1 MKITLLALAIFF
13 AQSCSSFQIN
23 PLRDALQRTKI
34 TTACTKHTFQTSKH
48 DASPTRTR
56 TPTALFMGRNANP
69 KVIYQKVIR
78 APKDNQFF
86 LPSLIDYMQT
96 DFQVPKDLPMV
107 YTLAIPSD
115 DGNDDDDQQQQ
126 QKDGDG
132 YSILEMDSPLSRNS
146 DATRMEVE
154 VVGIYTDED
163 NASGA
168 TLPSMAMVVV
178 KKMNI
183 LEGGDVIMKRMFDD
197 SEAKIVKALDV
208 GLDDFVDGKVV
219 VRRGAGAGTGG
230 WKNSALDGLDT
241 DTGSIPGIEMDEVG
255 EWSALDSLGDFEGF
269 DEIDGTM
276 EDLMV
281 ASTGKNT
288 GSEEDISK
296 SYKDDGIID
305 AVVSDVTENEKD
317 GVGARVRVDKR
328 AKATNE
334 AAKPQ
339 VLTKA
344 TTATA
349 DSEPVQDFA
358 VQAAKAVA
366 ARRKRENENK
376 QKDEVNVVASG
387 GDFAV
392 ESAKAAA
399 AAKKMASKESTKTKV
414 AKKKDKN
421 NVKKTAAPAMPQE
434 VTMGEA
440 MPMELPTV
448 GVSPMLQNLSKGVSS
463 SSSFQVKIS
472 DKESFVKQ
480 NKVFEKAITANANG
494 NNGASANKK
503 GKQIQRNINMVT
515 DTSVD
520 TTSLSEEERQKSFDD
535 LSFKEVTASIVD
547 PPSSSFPT
555 IENGEITKTDKEME
569 QDILKA
575 AMDMMPG
582 QSNEGPSED
591 DMSAEELLKSILK
604 FGDEKEKE
612 EADGSGFVKGA
623 FSKAKELTA
632 EKKTA
637 GVSYKEVSKTPSFAE
652 DIKYEDAANGTKTL
666 SPEEELK
673 LIFAAGEK
681 IAEGRM
687 TPAKAMQ
694 DRDLASPEKKSQSI
708 VTDQYVDELIEKDK
722 TVPGN
727 ARTLDDELAELEVRI
742 SKSPGEDTEAYGPNA
757 VFDVFS
763 GPEVYNPNVDP
774 LSAVNWP
781 GALPET
787 RTDVRLP
794 PELDE
799 AVKSAKF
806 AANLLS
812 RIIEEE
818 QDDDKKVFY
827 IDGKRISDNQ
837 VQRLRQAVDD
847 GVAVG
852 LIDDPIKFMKERS
865 RLQMLVNE
873 LSNQPEERF
882 GEIAT
887 FYKDLLLSDNFV
899 TLLKENLSSMA
910 SKHLEIKRSGEDPTE
925 AEAQFTRERHVLGKL
940 VKYSQ
945 LLLKEVQA
953 LGAELET
960 TQLEV
965 IRSICNV
972 AMNPDHT
979 TEEETAEA
987 LSDAVRDMKPLLDES
1002 FVAYLKYAIAEEEGR
1017 LARGGLL
1024 DDPEY
1029 NRWLFVLQ
1037 IVQEGVYAE
1046 LGVGVQRYIDHISYV
1061 LRMETKK
1068 ERKQLLAE
1076 LIDVMPSLVSSCILL
1091 SVMTSPFLSAANFVS
1106 IL

>member
-1 MKITLLALAIFF
+1 
-13 AQSCSSFQIN
+13 
-23 PLRDALQRTKI
+23 
-34 TTACTKHTFQTSKH
+34 
-48 DASPTRTR
+48 
-56 TPTALFMGRNANP
+56 MGRDANP

-78 APKDNQFF
+78 APKNNQFF

-107 YTLAIPSD
+107 YTLTIPAGES
-115 DGNDDDDQQQQ
+115 NDDDQLQQQQQ
-126 QKDGDG
+126 QKDSDG
-132 YSILEMDSPLSRNS
+132 YSILEMNSPLSRNS

-168 TLPSMAMVVV
+168 TLPSMAMVVI

-183 LEGGDVIMKRMFDD
+183 LEGGDANVMMRRMFDD
-197 SEAKIVKALDV
+197 SEKKIVKALDV
-208 GLDDFVDGKVV
+208 GLDDFVDGKVAP
-219 VRRGAGAGTGG
+219 RQGAGASANANAGG
-230 WKNSALDGLDT
+230 WKNSAFDGLEADA
-241 DTGSIPGIEMDEVG
+241 DVPGIEMDEVG
-255 EWSALDSLGDFEGF
+255 EWSAFDSLGDFEGF

-281 ASTGKNT
+281 ASTGKNI
-288 GSEEDISK
+288 GPVEGISK

-305 AVVSDVTENEKD
+305 AVVSDVTENEED
-317 GVGARVRVDKR
+317 GVGVRADKR
-328 AKATNE
+328 AKVTKKV
-334 AAKPQ
+334 AKPQ
-339 VLTKA
+339 VSAKA
-344 TTATA
+344 TTAA
-349 DSEPVQDFA
+349 AISEPVLDFA
-358 VQAAKAVA
+358 VQAAKAAA

-376 QKDEVNVVASG
+376 QKDEISVVASG
-387 GDFAV
+387 GDYAV

-399 AAKKMASKESTKTKV
+399 VAKLASKESTKTKV
-414 AKKKDKN
+414 AKKKDKS
-421 NVKKTAAPAMPQE
+421 NVEKMAVPAVPQD

-472 DKESFVKQ
+472 DTKSFLKR
-480 NKVFEKAITANANG
+480 NKVFENAIAANANG
-494 NNGASANKK
+494 DNGASSNKN
-503 GKQIQRNINMVT
+503 GNQTQRNINMVT

-520 TTSLSEEERQKSFDD
+520 ATALSEEERQKSFDD
-535 LSFKEVTASIVD
+535 LSFKEVGTSIVD

-555 IENGEITKTDKEME
+555 IENGEIIKTDKEIE
-569 QDILKA
+569 QDVLKA
-575 AMDMMPG
+575 AMDFMPG
-582 QSNEGPSED
+582 QMNEGPSED

-623 FSKAKELTA
+623 FSKAKELTS
-632 EKKTA
+632 EKVTT
-637 GVSYKEVSKTPSFAE
+637 GVSYKEVSQTPSFAE

-666 SPEEELK
+666 SAEEELK
-673 LIFAAGEK
+673 QIFAAGEK

-687 TPAKAMQ
+687 TPAKAMK
-694 DRDLASPEKKSQSI
+694 DRALASPEKKSI
-708 VTDQYVDELIEKDK
+708 VTDEYVDELIEKDK

-787 RTDVRLP
+787 RTDIRLP
-794 PELDE
+794 PELED

-812 RIIEEE
+812 RMIEEE

-837 VQRLRQAVDD
+837 VERLRQAVDD

-852 LIDDPIKFMKERS
+852 LVDDPIKFMKERS

-873 LSNQPEERF
+873 LSNQSPERF

-899 TLLKENLSSMA
+899 ILLKESLRSMA
-910 SKHLEIKRSGEDPTE
+910 SKHLEVKRSEEDPTE
-925 AEAQFTRERHVLGKL
+925 AEAQFTRERDVLGKL
-940 VKYSQ
+940 VRYSQ

-960 TQLEV
+960 QQLEV

-972 AMNPDHT
+972 AMNPDHK

-1024 DDPEY
+1024 DDPEH

-1076 LIDVMPSLVSSCILL
+1076 IIDVMPSLVSSCRLL
-1091 SVMTSPFLSAANFVS
+1091 SSIMSPFLSAANSVS
-1106 IL
+1106 IS

>member
-1 MKITLLALAIFF
+1 
-13 AQSCSSFQIN
+13 
-23 PLRDALQRTKI
+23 
-34 TTACTKHTFQTSKH
+34 
-48 DASPTRTR
+48 
-56 TPTALFMGRNANP
+56 MGRDANP

-78 APKDNQFF
+78 APKNNQFF

-107 YTLAIPSD
+107 YTLTIPAGES
-115 DGNDDDDQQQQ
+115 NDDDQLQQQQQ
-126 QKDGDG
+126 QKDSDG
-132 YSILEMDSPLSRNS
+132 YSILEMNSPLSRNS

-168 TLPSMAMVVV
+168 TLPSMAMVVI

-183 LEGGDVIMKRMFDD
+183 VEGGDANVMMRRMFDD
-197 SEAKIVKALDV
+197 SEKKIVKALDV
-208 GLDDFVDGKVV
+208 GLDDFVDGKVAP
-219 VRRGAGAGTGG
+219 RQGAGASANANAGG
-230 WKNSALDGLDT
+230 WKNSAFDGLEADA
-241 DTGSIPGIEMDEVG
+241 DVPGIEMDEVG
-255 EWSALDSLGDFEGF
+255 EWSAFDSLGDFEGF

-281 ASTGKNT
+281 ASTGKNI
-288 GSEEDISK
+288 GPVEGISK

-305 AVVSDVTENEKD
+305 AVVSDVTENEED
-317 GVGARVRVDKR
+317 GVGVRADKR
-328 AKATNE
+328 AKVTKKV
-334 AAKPQ
+334 AKPQ
-339 VLTKA
+339 VSAKA
-344 TTATA
+344 TTAA
-349 DSEPVQDFA
+349 AISEPVLDFA
-358 VQAAKAVA
+358 VQAAKAAA

-376 QKDEVNVVASG
+376 QKDEISVVASG
-387 GDFAV
+387 GDYAV

-399 AAKKMASKESTKTKV
+399 VAKLASKESTKTKV
-414 AKKKDKN
+414 AKKKDKS
-421 NVKKTAAPAMPQE
+421 NVEKMAVPAVPQD

-472 DKESFVKQ
+472 DTKSFLKR
-480 NKVFEKAITANANG
+480 NKVFENAIAANANG
-494 NNGASANKK
+494 DNGASSNKN
-503 GKQIQRNINMVT
+503 GNQTQRNINMVT

-520 TTSLSEEERQKSFDD
+520 ATALSEEERQKSFDD
-535 LSFKEVTASIVD
+535 LSFKEVGTSIVD

-555 IENGEITKTDKEME
+555 IENGEIIKTDKEIE
-569 QDILKA
+569 QDVLKA
-575 AMDMMPG
+575 AMDFMPG
-582 QSNEGPSED
+582 QMNEGPSED

-623 FSKAKELTA
+623 FSKAKELTS
-632 EKKTA
+632 EKVTT
-637 GVSYKEVSKTPSFAE
+637 GVSYKEVSQTPSFAE

-666 SPEEELK
+666 SAEEELK
-673 LIFAAGEK
+673 QIFAAGEK

-687 TPAKAMQ
+687 TPAKAMK
-694 DRDLASPEKKSQSI
+694 DRALASPEKKSI
-708 VTDQYVDELIEKDK
+708 VTDEYVDELIEKDK

-787 RTDVRLP
+787 RTDIRLP
-794 PELDE
+794 PELED

-812 RIIEEE
+812 RMIEEE

-837 VQRLRQAVDD
+837 VERLRQAVDD

-852 LIDDPIKFMKERS
+852 LVDDPIKFMKERS

-873 LSNQPEERF
+873 LSNQSPERF

-899 TLLKENLSSMA
+899 ILLKESLRSMA
-910 SKHLEIKRSGEDPTE
+910 SKHLEVKRSEEDPTE
-925 AEAQFTRERHVLGKL
+925 AEAQFTRERDVLGKL
-940 VKYSQ
+940 VRYSQ

-960 TQLEV
+960 QQLEV

-972 AMNPDHT
+972 AMNPDHK

-1024 DDPEY
+1024 DDPEH

-1076 LIDVMPSLVSSCILL
+1076 IIDVMPSLVSSCRLL
-1091 SVMTSPFLSAANFVS
+1091 SSIMSPFLSAANSVS
-1106 IL
+1106 IS

>member
-1 MKITLLALAIFF
+1 
-13 AQSCSSFQIN
+13 
-23 PLRDALQRTKI
+23 
-34 TTACTKHTFQTSKH
+34 
-48 DASPTRTR
+48 
-56 TPTALFMGRNANP
+56 
-69 KVIYQKVIR
+69 
-78 APKDNQFF
+78 
-86 LPSLIDYMQT
+86 
-96 DFQVPKDLPMV
+96 
-107 YTLAIPSD
+107 
-115 DGNDDDDQQQQ
+115 
-126 QKDGDG
+126 
-132 YSILEMDSPLSRNS
+132 
-146 DATRMEVE
+146 
-154 VVGIYTDED
+154 
-163 NASGA
+163 
-168 TLPSMAMVVV
+168 
-178 KKMNI
+178 
-183 LEGGDVIMKRMFDD
+183 
-197 SEAKIVKALDV
+197 
-208 GLDDFVDGKVV
+208 
-219 VRRGAGAGTGG
+219 
-230 WKNSALDGLDT
+230 
-241 DTGSIPGIEMDEVG
+241 
-255 EWSALDSLGDFEGF
+255 
-269 DEIDGTM
+269 
-276 EDLMV
+276 
-281 ASTGKNT
+281 
-288 GSEEDISK
+288 
-296 SYKDDGIID
+296 
-305 AVVSDVTENEKD
+305 
-317 GVGARVRVDKR
+317 
-328 AKATNE
+328 
-334 AAKPQ
+334 
-339 VLTKA
+339 
-344 TTATA
+344 
-349 DSEPVQDFA
+349 
-358 VQAAKAVA
+358 
-366 ARRKRENENK
+366 
-376 QKDEVNVVASG
+376 VASG
-387 GDFAV
+387 GDYAV

-399 AAKKMASKESTKTKV
+399 VAKLASKESTKTKV
-414 AKKKDKN
+414 AKKKDKS
-421 NVKKTAAPAMPQE
+421 NVEKMAVPAVPQD

-472 DKESFVKQ
+472 DTKSFLKR
-480 NKVFEKAITANANG
+480 NKVFENAIAANANG
-494 NNGASANKK
+494 DNGASSNKN
-503 GKQIQRNINMVT
+503 GNQTQRNINMVT

-520 TTSLSEEERQKSFDD
+520 ATALSEEERQKSFDD
-535 LSFKEVTASIVD
+535 LSFKEVGTSIVD

-555 IENGEITKTDKEME
+555 IENGEIIKTDKEIE
-569 QDILKA
+569 QDVLKA
-575 AMDMMPG
+575 AMDFMPG
-582 QSNEGPSED
+582 QMNEGPSED

-623 FSKAKELTA
+623 FSKAKELTS
-632 EKKTA
+632 EKVTT
-637 GVSYKEVSKTPSFAE
+637 GVSYKEVSQTPSFAE

-666 SPEEELK
+666 SAEEELK
-673 LIFAAGEK
+673 QIFAAGEK

-687 TPAKAMQ
+687 TPAKAMK
-694 DRDLASPEKKSQSI
+694 DRALASPEKKSI
-708 VTDQYVDELIEKDK
+708 VTDEYVDELIEKDK

-787 RTDVRLP
+787 RTDIRLP
-794 PELDE
+794 PELED

-812 RIIEEE
+812 RMIEEE

-837 VQRLRQAVDD
+837 VERLRQAVDD

-852 LIDDPIKFMKERS
+852 LVDDPIKFMKERS

-873 LSNQPEERF
+873 LSNQSPERF

-899 TLLKENLSSMA
+899 ILLKESLRSMA
-910 SKHLEIKRSGEDPTE
+910 SKHLEVKRSEEDPTE
-925 AEAQFTRERHVLGKL
+925 AEAQFTRERDVLGKL
-940 VKYSQ
+940 VRYSQ

-960 TQLEV
+960 QQLEV

-972 AMNPDHT
+972 AMNPDHK

-1024 DDPEY
+1024 DDPEH

-1076 LIDVMPSLVSSCILL
+1076 IIDVMPSLVSSCRLL
-1091 SVMTSPFLSAANFVS
+1091 SSIMSPFLSAANSVS
-1106 IL
+1106 IS

>member
-1 MKITLLALAIFF
+1 
-13 AQSCSSFQIN
+13 
-23 PLRDALQRTKI
+23 
-34 TTACTKHTFQTSKH
+34 
-48 DASPTRTR
+48 
-56 TPTALFMGRNANP
+56 MGRDANP

-78 APKDNQFF
+78 APKNNQFF

-107 YTLAIPSD
+107 YTLTIPAGES
-115 DGNDDDDQQQQ
+115 NDDDQLQQQQQ
-126 QKDGDG
+126 QKDSDG
-132 YSILEMDSPLSRNS
+132 YSILEMNSPLSRNS

-168 TLPSMAMVVV
+168 TLPSMAMVVI

-183 LEGGDVIMKRMFDD
+183 LEGGDANVMMRRMFDD
-197 SEAKIVKALDV
+197 SEKKIVKALDV
-208 GLDDFVDGKVV
+208 GLDDFVDGKVAP
-219 VRRGAGAGTGG
+219 RQGAGANANAGG
-230 WKNSALDGLDT
+230 WKNSAFDGLET
-241 DTGSIPGIEMDEVG
+241 DADADVPGIEMDEVG
-255 EWSALDSLGDFEGF
+255 EWSAFDSLGDFEGF

-281 ASTGKNT
+281 ASTGKNI
-288 GSEEDISK
+288 GPVEGISK

-305 AVVSDVTENEKD
+305 AVVSDVTENEED
-317 GVGARVRVDKR
+317 GVGVRADKR
-328 AKATNE
+328 AKVTKKV
-334 AAKPQ
+334 AKPQ
-339 VLTKA
+339 VSAKA
-344 TTATA
+344 TTAA
-349 DSEPVQDFA
+349 AISEPVLDFA
-358 VQAAKAVA
+358 VQAAKAAA

-376 QKDEVNVVASG
+376 QKDEISVVASG
-387 GDFAV
+387 GDYAV

-399 AAKKMASKESTKTKV
+399 VAKKLASKESTKTKV
-414 AKKKDKN
+414 AKKKDKS
-421 NVKKTAAPAMPQE
+421 NVEKMAVPAVPQD

-472 DKESFVKQ
+472 DTKSFLKR
-480 NKVFEKAITANANG
+480 NKVFENAIAANANG
-494 NNGASANKK
+494 DNGASSNKN
-503 GKQIQRNINMVT
+503 GNQTQRNINMVT

-520 TTSLSEEERQKSFDD
+520 ATALSEEERQKSFDD
-535 LSFKEVTASIVD
+535 LSFKEVGTSIVD

-555 IENGEITKTDKEME
+555 IENGEIIKTDKEIE
-569 QDILKA
+569 QDVLKA
-575 AMDMMPG
+575 AMDFMPG
-582 QSNEGPSED
+582 QMNEGPSED

-623 FSKAKELTA
+623 FSKAKELTS
-632 EKKTA
+632 EKVTT
-637 GVSYKEVSKTPSFAE
+637 GVSYKEVSQTPSFAE

-666 SPEEELK
+666 SAEEELK
-673 LIFAAGEK
+673 QIFAAGEK

-687 TPAKAMQ
+687 TPAKAMK
-694 DRDLASPEKKSQSI
+694 DRALASPEKKSI
-708 VTDQYVDELIEKDK
+708 VTDEYVDELIEKDK

-787 RTDVRLP
+787 RTDIRLP
-794 PELDE
+794 PELED

-812 RIIEEE
+812 RMIEEE

-837 VQRLRQAVDD
+837 VERLRQAVDD

-852 LIDDPIKFMKERS
+852 LVDDPIKFMKERS

-873 LSNQPEERF
+873 LSNQSPERF

-899 TLLKENLSSMA
+899 ILLKESLRSMA
-910 SKHLEIKRSGEDPTE
+910 SKHLEVKRSEEDPTE
-925 AEAQFTRERHVLGKL
+925 AEAQFTRERDVLGKL
-940 VKYSQ
+940 VRYSQ

-960 TQLEV
+960 QQLEV

-972 AMNPDHT
+972 AMNPDHK

-1024 DDPEY
+1024 DDPEH

-1076 LIDVMPSLVSSCILL
+1076 IIDVMPSLVSSCRLL
-1091 SVMTSPFLSAANFVS
+1091 SSIMSPFLSAANSVS
-1106 IL
+1106 IS

>member
-1 MKITLLALAIFF
+1 
-13 AQSCSSFQIN
+13 
-23 PLRDALQRTKI
+23 
-34 TTACTKHTFQTSKH
+34 
-48 DASPTRTR
+48 
-56 TPTALFMGRNANP
+56 MGRDANP

-78 APKDNQFF
+78 APKNNQFF

-107 YTLAIPSD
+107 YTLTIPAGES
-115 DGNDDDDQQQQ
+115 NDDDQQQQ
-126 QKDGDG
+126 QQQQKDSDG
-132 YSILEMDSPLSRNS
+132 YSILEMNSPLSRNS

-168 TLPSMAMVVV
+168 TLPSMAMVVI

-183 LEGGDVIMKRMFDD
+183 LEGGDANVMMRRMFDD
-197 SEAKIVKALDV
+197 SEKKIVKALDV
-208 GLDDFVDGKVV
+208 GLDDFVDGKVAP
-219 VRRGAGAGTGG
+219 RQGAGASANANAGG
-230 WKNSALDGLDT
+230 WKNSAFDGLEADA
-241 DTGSIPGIEMDEVG
+241 DVPGIEMDEVG
-255 EWSALDSLGDFEGF
+255 EWSAFDSLGDFEGF

-281 ASTGKNT
+281 ASTGKNI
-288 GSEEDISK
+288 GPVEGISK

-305 AVVSDVTENEKD
+305 AVVSDVTENEED
-317 GVGARVRVDKR
+317 GVGVRADKR
-328 AKATNE
+328 AKVTKKV
-334 AAKPQ
+334 AKPQ
-339 VLTKA
+339 VSAKA
-344 TTATA
+344 TTAA
-349 DSEPVQDFA
+349 AISEPVLDFA
-358 VQAAKAVA
+358 VQAAKAAA

-376 QKDEVNVVASG
+376 QKDEISVVASG
-387 GDFAV
+387 GDYAV

-399 AAKKMASKESTKTKV
+399 VAKLASKESTKTKV
-414 AKKKDKN
+414 AKKKDKS
-421 NVKKTAAPAMPQE
+421 NVEKMAVPAVPQD

-472 DKESFVKQ
+472 DTKSFLKR
-480 NKVFEKAITANANG
+480 NKVFENAIAANANG
-494 NNGASANKK
+494 DNGASSNKN
-503 GKQIQRNINMVT
+503 GNQTQRNINMVT

-520 TTSLSEEERQKSFDD
+520 ATALSEEERQKSFDD
-535 LSFKEVTASIVD
+535 LSFKEVGTSIVD

-555 IENGEITKTDKEME
+555 IENGEIIKTDKEIE
-569 QDILKA
+569 QDVLKA
-575 AMDMMPG
+575 AMDFMPG
-582 QSNEGPSED
+582 QMNEGPSED

-623 FSKAKELTA
+623 FSKAKELTS
-632 EKKTA
+632 EKVTT
-637 GVSYKEVSKTPSFAE
+637 GVSYKEVSQTPSFAE

-666 SPEEELK
+666 SAEEELK
-673 LIFAAGEK
+673 QIFAAGEK

-687 TPAKAMQ
+687 TPAKAMK
-694 DRDLASPEKKSQSI
+694 DRALASPEKKSI
-708 VTDQYVDELIEKDK
+708 VTDEYVDELIEKDK

-787 RTDVRLP
+787 RTDIRLP
-794 PELDE
+794 PELED

-812 RIIEEE
+812 RMIEEE

-837 VQRLRQAVDD
+837 VERLRQAVDD

-852 LIDDPIKFMKERS
+852 LVDDPIKFMKERS

-873 LSNQPEERF
+873 LSNQSPERF

-899 TLLKENLSSMA
+899 ILLKESLRSMA
-910 SKHLEIKRSGEDPTE
+910 SKHLEVKRSEEDPTE
-925 AEAQFTRERHVLGKL
+925 AEAQFTRERDVLGKL
-940 VKYSQ
+940 VRYSQ

-960 TQLEV
+960 QQLEV

-972 AMNPDHT
+972 AMNPDHK

-1024 DDPEY
+1024 DDPEH

-1076 LIDVMPSLVSSCILL
+1076 IIDVMPSLVSSCRLL
-1091 SVMTSPFLSAANFVS
+1091 SSIMSPFLSAANSVS
-1106 IL
+1106 IS